1 MKSKTSNYFLLII
14 FGGAAII
21 LSDFLVILFFGHS
34 VTRIIHE
41 FVLPSAVFFI
51 VFIAVLGL
59 NAKCFKVDFFKDC
72 TEAKYKERFKK
83 IGSIPIRLIG
93 IGAVIHIVFLVIV
106 FFSGFFLD
114 IDSKIKMPMFLS
126 VLSFGLLA
134 GAFMYVISDTLVFKT
149 LIDHDITYYPHELRD
164 KRQELKFFIFPI
176 VVSIMS
182 LLFASAVTVL
192 GVSRAGGTLDQIS
205 DKGWHIVQLSIVF
218 YFLMV
223 FVLAV
228 VVKRNLGKFFS
239 SILEQMENLSSERKD
254 LTQRIRIFSVD
265 ELATL
270 SGMVN
275 SFCEQLSWGIKDIKN
290 GQHELSGAQGI
301 LEENVIS
308 TDDSLN
314 IIAQAAEQVLNK
326 TKDQIESVNNSSMAV
341 KDIADLIEKM
351 EKSVSTQTKSMSQG
365 SAAVEEMVSN
375 ISSIGNVTD
384 RMAGQFKTVI
394 KASEEGKLIQNGS
407 KERIKKIVDQ
417 SHSLQETNKLIAAI
431 AAQTNL
437 LAMNAAIEAAHAGQM
452 GRGFSVVAD
461 EIRKLA
467 ENSSKES
474 RKIGI
479 ELKEIVATINS
490 IVKDAESSEKAFT
503 EVSIQI
509 NETEKLVIEVDNAIH
524 EQKAGADQVLESL
537 KSMNE
542 INSQVVNYSRRM
554 SNGNGIMLR
563 EINALNDS
571 AAEVSSR
578 IEKVSEGIKKINEG
592 AQDVTKQ
599 VVISRTSIDLISSI
613 ADEFKV

>member
-1 MKSKTSNYFLLII
+1 MKSKTVNYLVLII
-14 FGGAAII
+14 LGGIAII
-21 LSDFLVILFFGHS
+21 LADSLVLLFFGHS
-34 VTRIIHE
+34 ISRIIHE
-41 FVLPSAVFFI
+41 FTFPSVVFVI

-59 NAKCFKVDFFKDC
+59 YTKCFKADFFLNC
-72 TEAKYKERFKK
+72 SESEYKKRFKK
-83 IGSIPIRLIG
+83 IGAIPIKLIG
-93 IGAVIHIVFLVIV
+93 IGVVIHLVFLVIV

-114 IDSKIKMPMFLS
+114 IDSKIKTPMFLS
-126 VLSFGLLA
+126 VLSFGILA
-134 GAFMYVISDTLVFKT
+134 GAFMYVLSDTLVFKT
-149 LIDHDITYYPHELRD
+149 LIDHDLTYYPLDLRD
-164 KRQELKFFIFPI
+164 RRQELKFFIFPI
-176 VVSIMS
+176 VVSLMS

-192 GVSRAGGTLDQIS
+192 GINRAGGTLD
-205 DKGWHIVQLSIVF
+205 HINSLSFVQLSIAF

-223 FVLAV
+223 LILAV
-228 VVKRNLGKFFS
+228 IVKRNLGKFFS

-265 ELATL
+265 ELASL

-275 SFCEQLSWGIKDIKN
+275 TFCEQLSWGIKDIKN
-290 GQHELSGAQGI
+290 GQDELSGAQGV

-308 TDDSLN
+308 IEDSLKT
-314 IIAQAAEQVLNK
+314 IAQAAEQVLNK
-326 TKDQIESVNNSSMAV
+326 TKDQIESVSTSSKAV
-341 KDIADLIEKM
+341 KDIASLIEKM
-351 EKSVSTQTKSMSQG
+351 EKSVSTQTTSMSQG

-375 ISSIGNVTD
+375 ISSIGTVTE
-384 RMAGQFKTVI
+384 RMTAQFMTVG
-394 KASEEGKLIQNGS
+394 KASEEGKLIQNES
-407 KERIKKIVDQ
+407 KERIRKIVDQ
-417 SHSLQETNKLIAAI
+417 SQSLQEANKIIAAI

-474 RKIGI
+474 RKIGV
-479 ELKEIVATINS
+479 ELKEIVATINN
-490 IVKDAESSEKAFT
+490 IVKDAETSERVFS
-503 EVSIQI
+503 EVSMRV
-509 NETEKLVIEVDNAIH
+509 NETEKLVFEVDSAIN

-537 KSMNE
+537 KAMHD

-554 SNGNGIMLR
+554 SDGNGIMLR
-563 EINALNDS
+563 EINALHDS

-578 IEKVSEGIKKINEG
+578 IEKVSEGIKKINKG

-599 VVISRTSIDLISSI
+599 AVRSRDSIEIISSI